1 MIFVGEI
8 LFRHECV
15 HRGNESH
22 DQSSDL
28 RRRLLLRVQLGKYF
42 VPQIAFQKQ
51 SLVSRVCG
59 KQLLDVRARNK
70 PDDLQSARCPDPF
83 IKRNVFG
90 VFCQFPV
97 GIAPAENVADVADH
111 EVNFI
116 ALPHNPDRHF
126 TELIRCERI
135 HRWTPH

>member
-28 RRRLLLRVQLGKYF
+28 RRCLFLRVQLGKYF
-42 VPQIAFQKQ
+42 IPQVAFQKQ

-70 PDDLQSARCPDPF
+70 PDDLQSAGCPDPF
-83 IKRNVFG
+83 IKRNVLG
-90 VFCQFPV
+90 VF
-97 GIAPAENVADVADH
+97 
-111 EVNFI
+111 
-116 ALPHNPDRHF
+116 
-126 TELIRCERI
+126 
-135 HRWTPH
+135 

>member
-1 MIFVGEI
+1 MVFVGEI

-22 DQSSDL
+22 DQCSDL
-28 RRRLLLRVQLGKYF
+28 RRRLLLRVQPGKYF
-42 VPQIAFQKQ
+42 VSQVAFQKQ

-59 KQLLDVRARNK
+59 KQLLDVRARNKPKQSLVSRVDGKQLLNVRARNK

-97 GIAPAENVADVADH
+97 GIAPAENVADVAD
-111 EVNFI
+111 
-116 ALPHNPDRHF
+116 PK
-126 TELIRCERI
+126 
-135 HRWTPH
+135 

>member
-1 MIFVGEI
+1 MIFVGKI

-15 HRGNESH
+15 HRGNKSH

-28 RRRLLLRVQLGKYF
+28 RRRLLLRVQFGKYLVF
-42 VPQIAFQKQ
+42 QVAFQKQ
-51 SLVSRVCG
+51 SLVSRVGG

-70 PDDLQSARCPDPF
+70 PDYLQTAGRADPF

-97 GIAPAENVADVADH
+97 GIAPAENVAV
-111 EVNFI
+111 VTRRTFVFR
-116 ALPHNPDRHF
+116 ALSK
-126 TELIRCERI
+126 TIS
-135 HRWTPH
+135 